1 MKFLFLWLPHF
12 YFVPYW
18 CQEFKFSL
26 YIAEHERPPDEIP
39 VSATPK
45 QSEEAEQDET
55 MEAKTEIQLEAIKS
69 EGGIW
74 AEEIELNWSQVAV
87 RDELLTLRNF
97 LKQGMDFSVV
107 EEMVNCF
114 WLIWSFKHFK
124 TNIFD
129 LIHSNTIVVKLSGAM
144 INIEIYVWF

>member
-1 MKFLFLWLPHF
+1 MMLGI
-12 YFVPYW
+12 
-18 CQEFKFSL
+18 QTL
-26 YIAEHERPPDEIP
+26 YIAEYERPPDEIP
-39 VSATPK
+39 LSVTPK

-107 EEMVNCF
+107 EEMVNC
-114 WLIWSFKHFK
+114 I
-124 TNIFD
+124 
-129 LIHSNTIVVKLSGAM
+129 
-144 INIEIYVWF
+144 

>member
-1 MKFLFLWLPHF
+1 M
-12 YFVPYW
+12 
-18 CQEFKFSL
+18 
-26 YIAEHERPPDEIP
+26 
-39 VSATPK
+39 
-45 QSEEAEQDET
+45 